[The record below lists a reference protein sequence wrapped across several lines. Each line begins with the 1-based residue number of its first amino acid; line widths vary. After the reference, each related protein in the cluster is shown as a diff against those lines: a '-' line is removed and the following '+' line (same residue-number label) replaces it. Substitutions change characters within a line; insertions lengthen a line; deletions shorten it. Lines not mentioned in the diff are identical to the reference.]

1 MKSRAGVIVGAL
13 AAMLAMGST
22 TLAQPSLQPTPKPIV
37 TAENEAWYQAGVPI
51 TVAGNTY
58 YPTGP
63 LVHFNGN
70 EMVRSGH
77 FQGIPLY
84 SRTTLEPY
92 SFVFA
97 PLSGGLMQPYERKRS
112 GDIADTVGSLT
123 PSFPVV
129 RSTEQS
135 GMEYVPGA
143 GMVQAQAPP
152 SRVGEIVD
160 REGVETGEQP
170 PVVAAPPI
178 GTSGSHAGPV
188 GPLATARRPQGLNG
202 VFIEIASRRYFS
214 DGPAVP
220 FDEKLFTRVGDYHGF
235 PVFRH
240 SGQADTVYI
249 PPLGGAQS
257 LLTPYRA
264 RQ

>member
-1 MKSRAGVIVGAL
+1 
-13 AAMLAMGST
+13 
-22 TLAQPSLQPTPKPIV
+22 V
-37 TAENEAWYQAGVPI
+37 TAENEPWYQAGLPI

-63 LVHFNGN
+63 QVYFNGN

-84 SRTTLEPY
+84 TRTTLEPY

-97 PLSGGLMQPYERKRS
+97 PLGGGLMQPYERRRA
-112 GDIADTVGSLT
+112 GEIADTVGSLS

-129 RSTEQS
+129 RSSEQA

-143 GMVQAQAPP
+143 GMAQAPP

-160 REGVETGEQP
+160 REMEAEDRAPVVTAP
-170 PVVAAPPI
+170 PV
-178 GTSGSHAGPV
+178 GTSGSVPVTV
-188 GPLATARRPQGLNG
+188 GPLETARRPQGLNG
-202 VFIEIASRRYFS
+202 VFVEIDGRRYFS
-214 DGPAVP
+214 DGVAVAY
-220 FDEKLFTRVGDYHGF
+220 DENLFSRSGEYHGF
-235 PVFRH
+235 PVYRQQ
-240 SGQADTVYI
+240 GQGDTVFI
-249 PPLGGAQS
+249 PLRGGAK

-264 RQ
+264 R

>member
-1 MKSRAGVIVGAL
+1 MKGRVLIVATAFAGLLATGA
-13 AAMLAMGST
+13 GP
-22 TLAQPSLQPTPKPIV
+22 LAQTALQPTPRPIV
-37 TAENEAWYQAGVPI
+37 SAENEPWYQAGLPI

-63 LVHFNGN
+63 LVYFNGN

-84 SRTTLEPY
+84 SRTTIEPY

-97 PLSGGLMQPYERKRS
+97 PLGGGLMQPYERRRA

-129 RSTEQS
+129 RSAEQAA
-135 GMEYVPGA
+135 MEYVPGA
-143 GMVQAQAPP
+143 GMVQAPAPP

-160 REGVETGEQP
+160 RGIEAEDRPSVVTAP
-170 PVVAAPPI
+170 PV
-178 GTSGSHAGPV
+178 GTSGSRPAIV
-188 GPLATARRPQGLNG
+188 GPLETARRPQGLNG
-202 VFIEIASRRYFS
+202 VFVEIEGRRYFS
-214 DGPAVP
+214 DGTAVA
-220 FDEKLFTRVGDYHGF
+220 FDEKAFIPAGEYHGF
-235 PVFRH
+235 PVYRQQ
-240 SGQADTVYI
+240 GQADTVFI
-249 PPLGGAQS
+249 PLRGGAK

-264 RQ
+264 R